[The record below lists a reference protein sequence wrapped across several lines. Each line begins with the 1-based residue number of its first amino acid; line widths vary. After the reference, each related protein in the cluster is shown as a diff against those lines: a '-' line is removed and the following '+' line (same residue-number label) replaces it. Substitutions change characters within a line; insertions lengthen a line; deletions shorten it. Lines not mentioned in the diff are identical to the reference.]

1 MDGQC
6 KTSSSFMKEIR
17 TLPVVQAMEDLY
29 TSSKQSSGVLSTG
42 LAVVEYSLGS
52 LSSRFYSSLG
62 KFILSTN
69 FWILRLNSKSF
80 GFLSLF

>member
-1 MDGQC
+1 
-6 KTSSSFMKEIR
+6 MKEIR

-29 TSSKQSSGVLSTG
+29 TSSKKSSGVLSTG

-69 FWILRLNSKSF
+69 FLILRLNSKSF